1 MKALC
6 LLISCLVLAASGLTG
21 CNTAE
26 GLGRDLEMAGH
37 NLATTAEKAQ
47 KDGPPK
53 PPPPP
58 APPRPS
64 R

>member
-1 MKALC
+1 MKRYY
-6 LLISCLVLAASGLTG
+6 LLIFCLGLAASGVTG

-26 GLGRDLEMAGH
+26 GLGRDLEMAGRG
-37 NLATTAEKAQ
+37 LATTAEKA
-47 KDGPPK
+47 KEEGPPK